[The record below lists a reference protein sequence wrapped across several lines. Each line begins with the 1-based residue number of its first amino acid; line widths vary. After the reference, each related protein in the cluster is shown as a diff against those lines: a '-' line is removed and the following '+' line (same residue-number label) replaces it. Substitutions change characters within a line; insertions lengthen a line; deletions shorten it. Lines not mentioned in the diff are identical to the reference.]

1 MTNQRSK
8 YQQPTLPV
16 WVGERITVNE
26 ILRRES
32 RIKENRKRYNET
44 RNSKNKYLLILG
56 DNK

>member
-16 WVGERITVNE
+16 WAGERITVNE

-32 RIKENRKRYNET
+32 RIEENRKRYNET

>member
-1 MTNQRSK
+1 MTARKEYDIPDLAIFRQ
-8 YQQPTLPV
+8 
-16 WVGERITVNE
+16 ERITVNE

-32 RIKENRKRYNET
+32 RIEENRKRYNET